1 MKKMDNDDRISFNCS
16 NCGMK
21 LDAGIYF
28 CPSCGVER
36 GTNQIAYRKVSEMTP
51 RELTLV
57 ALGGLLI
64 LGGLMPFF
72 MMDTSVTGVTGM
84 VRLSLSAGILS
95 ALFGF
100 GVILFGAVVPRV
112 RNFLT

>member
-1 MKKMDNDDRISFNCS
+1 MDNDDQISFNCG
-16 NCGMK
+16 NCGRK
-21 LDAGIYF
+21 LEDGMDF

-36 GTNQIAYRKVSEMTP
+36 GANQIAYRKVSEMNP
-51 RELTLV
+51 KELTSV

-84 VRLSLSAGILS
+84 VRLLLSVGILS
-95 ALFGF
+95 VLFGF

>member
-1 MKKMDNDDRISFNCS
+1 MENGDRISYNCS
-16 NCGMK
+16 NCGRK
-21 LDAGIYF
+21 LDAGMDF
-28 CPSCGVER
+28 CPSCGAER
-36 GTNQIAYRKVSEMTP
+36 GSKQVTYRKVSEMNP
-51 RELTLV
+51 REWASV

-64 LGGLMPFF
+64 IGGLMPFF

-84 VRLSLSAGILS
+84 IRLSLSAGILS
-95 ALFGF
+95 VLFGF

>member
-1 MKKMDNDDRISFNCS
+1 MDNDDRISFNCS
-16 NCGMK
+16 NCRRK
-21 LDAGIYF
+21 LDAGMDF
-28 CPSCGVER
+28 CPSRGVER
-36 GTNQIAYRKVSEMTP
+36 GTNQIAYRKVSEMNP

-72 MMDTSVTGVTGM
+72 MMDTSVTGVTGI

-100 GVILFGAVVPRV
+100 GIILFGAVSWDVDGFV
-112 RNFLT
+112 

>member
-1 MKKMDNDDRISFNCS
+1 MN
-16 NCGMK
+16 
-21 LDAGIYF
+21 
-28 CPSCGVER
+28 
-36 GTNQIAYRKVSEMTP
+36 P
-51 RELTLV
+51 REWASV

-64 LGGLMPFF
+64 IGGLMPFF

-84 VRLSLSAGILS
+84 IRLSLSAGILS
-95 ALFGF
+95 VLFGF